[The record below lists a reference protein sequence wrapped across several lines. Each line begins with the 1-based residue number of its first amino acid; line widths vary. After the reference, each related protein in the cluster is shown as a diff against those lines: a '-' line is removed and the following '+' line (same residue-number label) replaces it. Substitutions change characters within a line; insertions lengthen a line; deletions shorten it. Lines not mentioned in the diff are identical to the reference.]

1 MKMYKTE
8 RSSTQIV
15 EIDVE
20 RTTEKSVWYYG
31 HCGLSPFSR
40 HSDDTNYWDT
50 WEEARDHLISQAQDQ
65 KAYLLCQVERLNDK
79 IETLI
84 AMKEQT

>member
-8 RSSTQIV
+8 ESSAQIV

-20 RTTEKSVWYYG
+20 RTTEKSVWYHDHY
-31 HCGLSPFSR
+31 GLSRFAR
-40 HSDDTNYWDT
+40 HSDNKNYWDT
-50 WEEARDHLISQAQDQ
+50 WEDARDHLINRAQN
-65 KAYLLCQVERLNDK
+65 KKVYLLEQVEKLNER

-84 AMKEQT
+84 AMKKGH